1 MKQKKNSNLV
11 NCLEDSS
18 QILKEEVGKNINLKN
33 ETKNP
38 TKSNKQKDRDSRVIF
53 KNNKKLYGKQAKK
66 KKFNL

>member
-1 MKQKKNSNLV
+1 
-11 NCLEDSS
+11 
-18 QILKEEVGKNINLKN
+18 LKEEVGKNINLKN

-66 KKFNL
+66 RNSIYN

>member
-1 MKQKKNSNLV
+1 
-11 NCLEDSS
+11 
-18 QILKEEVGKNINLKN
+18 LKEEVGKNINLKN

-38 TKSNKQKDRDSRVIF
+38 TKSNKQKDQDSRVIF